1 MLALE
6 FGKRLREVR
15 EAEEMSRPVFGSLLE
30 LPPTTIKNYEL
41 GYRTACPASLIAKL
55 ADEVSIVAAF
65 YVLTGMPCDMTHL
78 TLNGAESELTF
89 IERLKWVRENQ
100 SKYTNRPDF
109 AKALGFIPTTYKN
122 YELGYRHTAA
132 EVILGLY
139 NAFGANIAFW
149 VLTGQWLLGETKPVW
164 QIIESGYTYFD
175 GNIVTVKEFKT
186 LR

>member
-15 EAEEMSRPVFGSLLE
+15 EAEEMSRPAFGSLLE

-41 GYRTACPASLIAKL
+41 GYRKACPASLIAKL
-55 ADEVSIVAAF
+55 ADEVSIESAF
-65 YVLTGMPCDMTHL
+65 YVLTGRQWDI
-78 TLNGAESELTF
+78 LNTSLDGEESDLTF
-89 IERLKWVRENQ
+89 IGRLKWVRENQ

-139 NAFGANIAFW
+139 HAFGINIAFW
-149 VLTGQWLLGETKPVW
+149 VLTGLWLLGETKPVW
-164 QIIESGYTYFD
+164 QITPAGYTYFD
-175 GNIVTVKEFKT
+175 GNLVTVKEFKT

>member
-6 FGKRLREVR
+6 FGKRLRTVR

-41 GYRTACPASLIAKL
+41 GYR
-55 ADEVSIVAAF
+55 
-65 YVLTGMPCDMTHL
+65 
-78 TLNGAESELTF
+78 
-89 IERLKWVRENQ
+89 
-100 SKYTNRPDF
+100 
-109 AKALGFIPTTYKN
+109 
-122 YELGYRHTAA
+122 HTAA

-139 NAFGANIAFW
+139 HAFGANIAFW
-149 VLTGQWLLGETKPVW
+149 ALTGRWLLGETKPVW